1 MAIARDF
8 GSARRATPDAI
19 RLRLRRSAGLLG
31 LFPQHERIVL
41 RTPVAFPA
49 RPCHGCGVLERLF
62 QLTARGT
69 TPGREVRGAVAT
81 FLTMAYILFANP
93 AILAAAGMPKE
104 PVVAATAAASAL
116 TSLMMGLGANFP
128 IALAPGMGL
137 NAVIAYQVAPAAG
150 SWQTAMGLVV
160 LDGLTM
166 LVLVLIGFR
175 EALMRAIPRDLR
187 RAIGVGIGL
196 FIAFIGLVNARVVIV
211 PAGTIQALA
220 GGVKAALPP
229 VTFGTLRVPETAIAL
244 AGLLLIAALLA
255 RRVKGAI
262 LIGIAFG
269 TILALAAGVTSL
281 PRGGWFSAP
290 RFDTFAR
297 ADLGGVFSLHML
309 PLFVA
314 VLLVDFFDTI
324 GTSTAIAEEAQL
336 MDANGE
342 IPRLGRLLAID
353 SVAAAVGGLFGAS
366 SVTSYIESAA
376 GVAEGARTG
385 LHSVVVAG
393 LFLLAM
399 FAAPIAGIVPAAAT
413 APALIAVGFLM
424 TQQISRIDLRAL
436 PTAIPA
442 FVLLVT
448 IPLTYSI
455 SHGIG
460 FGFIAYVAIQL
471 LLGRPREVH
480 PLMYVATAG
489 FAAYFLVS

>member
-1 MAIARDF
+1 MQEGIGGAPWMSTERSPMQMRSRRREPADDQAVEAVRAGEAPSEVRGAAPADGDLPGAAGEPAPIWRRTAHLGASGRLGEAGDHVLAAVGVAERPGRRAIERDAMAIARDF
-8 GSARRATPDAI
+8 GSACRATPDAI

-41 RTPVAFPA
+41 RTLVAFRA
-49 RPCHGCGVLERLF
+49 RRCHGCGVLDRPFRLP
-62 QLTARGT
+62 ARRR
-69 TPGREVRGAVAT
+69 TPGREARGALAT

-211 PAGTIQALA
+211 PAGTIQALP
-220 GGVKAALPP
+220 GGVETAPSP
-229 VTFGTLRVPETAIAL
+229 GTVRTLRVPDTAIAL

-262 LIGIAFG
+262 LIGIALG
-269 TILALAAGVTSL
+269 TILALAARVRSL
-281 PRGGWFSAP
+281 PP
-290 RFDTFAR
+290 R
-297 ADLGGVFSLHML
+297 
-309 PLFVA
+309 
-314 VLLVDFFDTI
+314 
-324 GTSTAIAEEAQL
+324 
-336 MDANGE
+336 
-342 IPRLGRLLAID
+342 
-353 SVAAAVGGLFGAS
+353 
-366 SVTSYIESAA
+366 
-376 GVAEGARTG
+376 
-385 LHSVVVAG
+385 
-393 LFLLAM
+393 
-399 FAAPIAGIVPAAAT
+399 
-413 APALIAVGFLM
+413 
-424 TQQISRIDLRAL
+424 
-436 PTAIPA
+436 
-442 FVLLVT
+442 
-448 IPLTYSI
+448 
-455 SHGIG
+455 
-460 FGFIAYVAIQL
+460 
-471 LLGRPREVH
+471 
-480 PLMYVATAG
+480 
-489 FAAYFLVS
+489 

>member
-1 MAIARDF
+1 M
-8 GSARRATPDAI
+8 
-19 RLRLRRSAGLLG
+19 
-31 LFPQHERIVL
+31 
-41 RTPVAFPA
+41 
-49 RPCHGCGVLERLF
+49 LERLF

-69 TPGREVRGAVAT
+69 TPGREVRGALAT

-104 PVVAATAAASAL
+104 PVVAATAAASAV

-229 VTFGTLRVPETAIAL
+229 VTFGTLREPETAIAL

-281 PRGGWFSAP
+281 PRGGWISAP

-297 ADLGGVFSLHML
+297 ADLGGVFSLRML

-336 MDANGE
+336 LDANGE

-385 LHSVVVAG
+385 LHSVIVAG